1 MGKHIYRIL
10 KPGGSLIVYGYG
22 NCVLDN
28 DKGNRV
34 IQRVSVD
41 MASSSNQKRHRFLY
55 VEHGNWHLLGTCVVQ
70 YIARPLAVQC
80 HTQNILVACLRCIFS
95 TEFNIGSFSLIF
107 SLSVFPSSTDMIF
120 MATGT
125 PGDAI
130 LTTCARKY
138 VFRFQDGQGKRNDS
152 SLLMLIIAY
161 PSIDGNNFSL
171 VSKILRM
178 IMSSSIVGKQK
189 VLNLIGFS
197 FPLI

>member
-1 MGKHIYRIL
+1 MAFI
-10 KPGGSLIVYGYG
+10 GYMR
-22 NCVLDN
+22 CP
-28 DKGNRV
+28 
-34 IQRVSVD
+34 
-41 MASSSNQKRHRFLY
+41 
-55 VEHGNWHLLGTCVVQ
+55 
-70 YIARPLAVQC
+70 IARPLAVQC

-152 SLLMLIIAY
+152 SLLMLIFAY

-178 IMSSSIVGKQK
+178 IMSSSFVGKQK